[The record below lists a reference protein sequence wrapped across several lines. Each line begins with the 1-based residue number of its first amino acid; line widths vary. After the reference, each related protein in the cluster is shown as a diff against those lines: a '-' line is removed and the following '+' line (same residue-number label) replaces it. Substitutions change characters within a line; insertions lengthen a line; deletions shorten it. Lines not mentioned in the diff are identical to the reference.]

1 MMSAD
6 PGSVPLVAIID
17 SGLSP
22 DLTGRAVA
30 ARGFAAVSD
39 GVEDAAVTADA
50 VGHGSAV
57 ARLVTEAAPAARLL
71 NAQIFHDRAA
81 TTPVVVAAALRWAVA
96 RRADIAVLSLGM
108 RSDREALREACA
120 EAVAAGMIL
129 VASAPARGLPVYPA
143 AYPGVLRVS
152 GDARCAAGEVS
163 WFGDGIAEYGT
174 CSLLVHGAAPTGGA
188 SFAAA
193 RLAGL
198 LAAALWSGDLEPG
211 QDPHAYLR
219 ARARFT
225 GRERRLG

>member
-1 MMSAD
+1 MMPRHTPA
-6 PGSVPLVAIID
+6 PLVAIID
-17 SGLSP
+17 SGVPPDLAGRVEEACGFVSVRQGVAMAAASP
-22 DLTGRAVA
+22 DV
-30 ARGFAAVSD
+30 
-39 GVEDAAVTADA
+39 

-57 ARLVTEAAPAARLL
+57 ARLVAEAAPAARLL
-71 NAQIFHDRAA
+71 DAQIFHDRAA
-81 TTPVVVAAALRWAVA
+81 TTPAVVAAALRWAVA

-108 RSDREALREACA
+108 RSDREALRDACA
-120 EAVAAGMIL
+120 EAVAAGMML

-152 GDARCAAGEVS
+152 GDARCGAGEVS

-174 CSLLVHGAAPTGGA
+174 CSLLAQGALPVGGA

-198 LAAALWSGDLEPG
+198 LAAALSSGDLGPG